1 MRKGLTLCVAMT
13 LLLLNG
19 DIPVFSENVSED
31 PYSIYNEYRNSL
43 IALQKDIALISMEL
57 QQGKNSQAVYEH
69 IVQTI
74 EKTAVL
80 IGYAEKASHNVPNGF
95 QGSLRGQ
102 LESLLEFGLSEEQK
116 STLMNLG
123 YTEDTINEMMKSL
136 TYYNDFY
143 YHASRGFT
151 PEQRQWFNSI
161 RLTDTQISELQTR
174 IHDHYTQV
182 HTREEGIK
190 QQQTELLYIQLSLSA
205 AALGILVDQE
215 ERGKD
220 KLGESENAE
229 EKLLEAIQTVS
240 EDHSSLEK
248 VKAYAKQVYKAAEQ
262 KIRKGEEQFMVDYF
276 VGLQIH
282 CGAVTALN
290 GDREFGL
297 TKIQDYGDIL
307 SDYANDREFMLSGQI
322 TPGEE
327 TSSDTVTAS
336 GFVGQIEESN
346 EDNNT
351 GYIVLIIKTGKTT
364 AAEILQMLAQMT
376 APEMVKLMIEKL
388 LQLGTTAKAVLSVGG
403 TIFVLIIE
411 AEPIGGGWVEC
422 VVSCTTTD
430 PSGIFI
436 EIFEDKE
443 TVETIEAGALDT
455 NLAFCERTGYDRVR
469 KDPMGIVYTIMLAI
483 EVYKNPDNHYF
494 YYMMD
499 NLGGKWV
506 VEVEILEHAG
516 CGRVVRAYR
525 VNCEPYACSGYSDL
539 TILEKWVLCDSF
551 VRVWSR
557 SQSSIVWI

>member
-1 MRKGLTLCVAMT
+1 
-13 LLLLNG
+13 
-19 DIPVFSENVSED
+19 
-31 PYSIYNEYRNSL
+31 
-43 IALQKDIALISMEL
+43 
-57 QQGKNSQAVYEH
+57 
-69 IVQTI
+69 QTV
-74 EKTAVL
+74 EKTALL
-80 IGYAEKASHNVPNGF
+80 IGNAEKASHNVPNGF

-123 YTEDTINEMMKSL
+123 YTEDTINKMMKSL
-136 TYYNDFY
+136 AYYNDFY

-151 PEQRQWFNSI
+151 PEQRQWFYSI
-161 RLTDTQISELQTR
+161 GLTDAQISELQTR

-182 HTREEGIK
+182 YTREEGIK
-190 QQQTELLYIQLSLSA
+190 QQQTELLYIQLNLSA

-215 ERGKD
+215 ERGRD
-220 KLGESENAE
+220 KPDESENAE

-240 EDHSSLEK
+240 EDRSSLEK
-248 VKAYAKQVYKAAEQ
+248 VKAYSKQVYKAAEQ
-262 KIRKGEEQFMVDYF
+262 KIRKGEEQYMVNYF

-297 TKIQDYGDIL
+297 TRIQSYGDIL
-307 SDYANDREFMLSGQI
+307 SDYANGRLILLPEQSS
-322 TPGEE
+322 PGEE
-327 TSSDTVTAS
+327 TSSDTVTVS
-336 GFVGQIEESN
+336 GFVGQVEESN

-351 GYIVLIIKTGKTT
+351 GYIILIIKTRKTT

-376 APEMVKLMIEKL
+376 APEFVKLVIEKL
-388 LQLGTTAKAVLSVGG
+388 LGLGTAAKAVLSVGG

-443 TVETIEAGALDT
+443 TVATIET
-455 NLAFCERTGYDRVR
+455 KAFDLSLEDCEREGY
-469 KDPMGIVYTIMLAI
+469 KELYLDPMQIVYTIMLAMEI
-483 EVYKNPDNHYF
+483 YRSPDNHYF
-494 YYMMD
+494 YYMVD
-499 NLGGKWV
+499 NSDDEWV
-506 VEVEILEHAG
+506 VEVEVLGHVG
-516 CGRVVRAYR
+516 CGRVVEAYR
-525 VNCEPYACSGYSDL
+525 VDCTYECNDISCS
-539 TILEKWVLCDSF
+539 ILEKWILYDNF

-557 SQSSIVWI
+557 SIADSFFEGVAQFL